1 MARILRDNPIPPI
14 GNTLDEMGG
23 DVMHVG

>member
-1 MARILRDNPIPPI
+1 MARILRENPIPPI
-14 GNTLDEMGG
+14 GNTLKEMGA